1 MSLPASLAVVAAT
14 AALAAALIV
23 LLWPLLLR
31 YALARPSARGL
42 HETPTPQGGGG
53 AIMIAIVA
61 VASAVVAL
69 GGLPAGE
76 TVALAVALASAIGLA
91 ILGAIDDIRPLP
103 AAPRFLAQFALVGLV
118 VAILPTERLFPG
130 LLPGPA
136 QIALTLLAGV
146 WFVNLVNF
154 MDGMDWMTV
163 VEMAPL
169 ALFLTICAFLGAVPA
184 HVGLIAAA
192 LLGGVLGFAPFNAP
206 VARLFLGD
214 VGSLSIGLI
223 AGYGL
228 ATLALSGHLAAAVI
242 APMYY
247 LADSGWTLLA
257 RLARGEK
264 VWLPHRQHF
273 YQRARLAG
281 MPVAGVL
288 GRVAALNA
296 ALVAL
301 ALIVVRFDD
310 PRWSLAALALALVAT
325 TATLRRLG
333 RG

>member
-69 GGLPAGE
+69 GGLPPGE

-264 VWLPHRQHF
+264 VWLAHRQHF
-273 YQRARLAG
+273 YQRARLSGNSIGHIIAHIFLCN
-281 MPVAGVL
+281 VVL
-288 GRVAALNA
+288 
-296 ALVAL
+296 LVIGISAIL
-301 ALIVVRFDD
+301 MNQLIHNHVHLLLSVC
-310 PRWSLAALALALVAT
+310 V
-325 TATLRRLG
+325 TLFTILRIIR
-333 RG
+333 

>member
-23 LLWPLLLR
+23 LLWPLLRR

-42 HETPTPQGGGG
+42 HETPTPQGGGV
-53 AIMIAIVA
+53 AIMLAIVA

-69 GGLPAGE
+69 GGLPPGE
-76 TVALAVALASAIGLA
+76 TGALAVALASASGLA

-118 VAILPTERLFPG
+118 VAILPTGRLFPG

-169 ALFLTICAFLGAVPA
+169 ALFLTVCAFLGAVPA

-264 VWLPHRQHF
+264 VWLAHRQHF

-281 MPVAGVL
+281 LPVAGVL

-310 PRWSLAALALALVAT
+310 PRWSLAALAPALVAT
-325 TATLRRLG
+325 TAMLRRLG

>member
-14 AALAAALIV
+14 AGLAALLIV
-23 LLWPLLLR
+23 ALKPLLTR

-42 HETPTPQGGGG
+42 HATPTPQGGGV
-53 AIMIAIVA
+53 AILAAMIATLAAA
-61 VASAVVAL
+61 VAAGAA
-69 GGLPAGE
+69 AGE
-76 TVALAVALASAIGLA
+76 ARALATVLTAATGLG

-103 AAPRFLAQFALVGLV
+103 AGPRFLAQFALVGVV

-169 ALFLTICAFLGAVPA
+169 ALFLALCAWLGAVPA
-184 HVGLIAAA
+184 HVGLLAAA

-214 VGSLSIGLI
+214 VGSLSLGLV

-228 ATLALSGHLAAAVI
+228 AMLALSGHLAAALI
-242 APMYY
+242 APLYY

-281 MPVAGVL
+281 MPLWAVL

-296 ALVAL
+296 ALIGL
-301 ALIVVRFDD
+301 ALIAVRLDD
-310 PRWSLAALALALVAT
+310 PRWSLAALSLAAAAT
-325 TATLRRLG
+325 GATLARLA

>member
-1 MSLPASLAVVAAT
+1 MSLPQSIAVVAAT
-14 AALAAALIV
+14 AGLAALLIV
-23 LLWPLLLR
+23 LLGPLLVR
-31 YALARPSARGL
+31 YALARPTPRGL
-42 HETPTPQGGGG
+42 HETPTPQGGGV
-53 AIMIAIVA
+53 AIMIAVVA
-61 VASAVVAL
+61 VCACAAAIV
-69 GGLPAGE
+69 GLPAGE
-76 TVALAVALASAIGLA
+76 AGALATALAAATGLA

-118 VAILPTERLFPG
+118 VAMLPTERLFPG
-130 LLPGPA
+130 ILPAPA
-136 QIALTLLAGV
+136 QIAVTLLAGV

-169 ALFLTICAFLGAVPA
+169 ALFLTVCAFLGAVPA

-192 LLGGVLGFAPFNAP
+192 LLGGALGFAPFNAP

-214 VGSLSIGLI
+214 VGSLSIGLL

-228 ATLALSGHLAAAVI
+228 AMLALSGHLAAAII

-264 VWLPHRQHF
+264 LWLPHRQHF

-281 MPVAGVL
+281 MPVGQVL
-288 GRVAALNA
+288 GRVGALNG

-301 ALIVVRFDD
+301 ALLAVRLDA
-310 PRWSLAALALALVAT
+310 PRWSAAALALALAAT
-325 TATLRRLG
+325 MATLRRLA